1 MPKIQTTRFGV
12 LQVNDN
18 ELIRFA
24 EGIPGFPEEM
34 EFLLIPV
41 EEKSPFVFMQSVKRS
56 DLAFLLT
63 NPFLFFK
70 DYEFVID
77 DETMEELELEEAGQ
91 AAFYSILTMQGAKIT
106 ALTANLVAPIVINLK
121 NRKAKQV
128 VLERSR
134 YTTKHLLFGKVEEGG
149 ETR

>member
-12 LQVNDN
+12 LQVNDS